1 MLQIEI
7 EMIMMKKEKT
17 KEDLEIIE
25 KFFSEETPQDT
36 QKTMKIIAE
45 ISD

>member
-7 EMIMMKKEKT
+7 EMILMKKEKT

-25 KFFSEETPQDT
+25 KFFSEENPQDT
-36 QKTMKIIAE
+36 QKIIAE